1 MPFTFADSPLSA
13 QLLPYKKIADI
24 TRAMMEA
31 ARAQN
36 WDDALEFGYQYCD
49 AVEALRQHDHAVSHP
64 LSESERTIK
73 RDLLIH
79 ILENDAATRQ
89 LASPQIGRLGV
100 LLGRLKRQQS
110 LLHAYGSEHTH
121 TSTEAPNS

>member
-1 MPFTFADSPLSA
+1 MPFHFADSPLSA

-36 WDDALEFGYQYCD
+36 WDDAVEFGYQYCD
-49 AVEALRQHDHAVSHP
+49 AVEALRKHDHATSHP
-64 LSESERTIK
+64 LNESERMIK
-73 RDLLIH
+73 RDLLIR

-89 LASPQIGRLGV
+89 FATPQLARLGT

-110 LLHAYGSEHTH
+110 LLQTYGVEYARTGAEVHR
-121 TSTEAPNS
+121 P